1 LASSPRITVGSSFD
15 AKGIQQAQRSLKKFA
30 DESRTGMDKFQDS
43 MKRTSKTMGAIGSTM
58 TRSVT
63 LPLAGIAVA
72 SIKTATDFESS
83 MTRIQSLVGFSAEA
97 VGEMNDAVLEMA
109 GRTATAPKQLADAL
123 FFATSAGLDAKNAL
137 EAVEQAARAS
147 AIGLGDTQTI
157 VDLTTSAMNAY
168 GAENLD
174 AAAATDALTMAVRLG
189 KLEPAQLA
197 GAMGS
202 VLPIASAM
210 GIEFHEIGAAF
221 AAMSRTGTDA
231 ATASTQFRGI
241 LSGLL
246 KPSKEASDA
255 LASIG
260 LSTDDVHKSLREDGF
275 LATLEMLIEGL
286 GGNATAAAN
295 VFGNVRALSGVM
307 DLLGSNA
314 DATREVFD
322 GMANSLGVTDEAFAI
337 ASETAEFQFKQ
348 ALADL
353 QSTMITLGN
362 ILLPIATDIAKAFAG
377 LVSRFSEL
385 GEGTQKAIVVF
396 GGLLAVAG
404 PVLII
409 TGKMIGAVGQLAKAY
424 DFLRKSAVAM
434 RIAMVVLRSA
444 MIGVPLLA
452 IAAGA
457 LAVFAAFRRSGNEA
471 KEMADKVNELKTQLE
486 GGATA
491 TEVARTKL
499 EEMIQKSPAFG
510 QAMLDAGV
518 NINTFAGMAEHD
530 LEGFNATVARV
541 AEAAGE
547 NVKVFNKNFVKNKN
561 EVKETINEITTDLM
575 AIPEATRQVA
585 ESAVLLDEVS
595 SVAMDSVGRGF
606 EALGDLSAEALMRMM
621 DEAERAALGT
631 EDAMRTLG
639 EVTEIAAGLIEDE
652 LKKVEQA
659 ADDLAKGVDSAARS
673 AADSFL
679 KLSDEGKQNVDQ
691 FIEDL
696 IMGGARLSVFQDNVS
711 GIAGSTSA
719 EFGTFLLG
727 MGADAEGL
735 INDLADPSKA
745 EDLQKA
751 FRVWE
756 ETTALTQKSMSDEFA
771 KVDPEFQKTLQ
782 GLAGLTVTEMD
793 EIKRVATEKAMEVGT
808 ALMLGQVEG
817 ITRNSAAVEQA
828 LRNAVNAGIA
838 AAIEEAEIG
847 SPSRRMAEEVGEP
860 MGEGIAVGIEE
871 SAEQIE
877 SAMRRTIQL
886 AMVAAAKDLDDQ
898 IRRISER
905 SSGSFLRDVVPKAE
919 ELMAIE
925 HVVDE
930 VTGEIVKM
938 GRDGRAAADV
948 FVENLITSSKRLSGF
963 QDNVLT
969 ITDKTSAEFGLYL
982 LEMGVDAEHLIS
994 DLADPD
1000 KLHVLDQAYAAWV
1013 DSTEAAQRDMSSE
1026 FAKVDPAF
1034 AAILENLNLVVEEE
1048 MKPVIETAARSGRSA
1063 GSGMGNSMA
1072 DGIRASIPAVVA
1084 AREALEAAAAARLTG
1099 PPSLLGIPQFSD
1111 GLSGQFSGGSFL
1123 SRRDGGIVPGPP
1135 SMPVPILAHGGEYVL
1150 SADIVDAIRSGGP
1163 SRGLDATPMVSQSG
1177 PAVVIENYTSVER
1190 SDDDMLIGML
1200 EFAVRGGRL

>member
-15 AKGIQQAQRSLKKFA
+15 AKGIQQAQNSLKKFA
-30 DESRTGMDKFQDS
+30 NESRTGMEKFQDT
-43 MKRTSKTMGAIGSTM
+43 MQRTSKTMGAIGTTM
-58 TRSVT
+58 SRSVT
-63 LPLAGIAVA
+63 LPLVGIGVA
-72 SIKTATDFESS
+72 AIKTATEFESS

-168 GAENLD
+168 GVENLN

-210 GIEFHEIGAAF
+210 GIEFHEIGGAF
-221 AAMSRTGTDA
+221 AAMSRTGTGASEA
-231 ATASTQFRGI
+231 ATQFKGI

-385 GEGTQKAIVVF
+385 GEGTQKAIVIF
-396 GGLLAVAG
+396 GALLAAVG
-404 PVLII
+404 PVLLI
-409 TGKMIGAVGQLAKAY
+409 TAKMVGAVGTLAKTY
-424 DFLRKSAVAM
+424 DTLRKSAVAL
-434 RIAMVVLRSA
+434 RIAMVVLKGA
-444 MIGVPLLA
+444 MMGIPLLA
-452 IAAGA
+452 VAAGI
-457 LAVFAAFRRSGNEA
+457 LAVWSAFQRGKRSAEEFAAAVKAVR
-471 KEMADKVNELKTQLE
+471 DELD
-486 GGATA
+486 GGATGAEVTQSKIENLIATNDKFARAMQLAGVSIHEFSAAADGDLGRFEAIA
-491 TEVARTKL
+491 TEVIETVRDSFHEAGDTFGYAGREV
-499 EEMIQKSPAFG
+499 EEFAQEADKQFKIIAE
-510 QAMLDAGV
+510 AMRQQEEETRRL
-518 NINTFAGMAEHD
+518 AEHYDIMSLSVQSD
-530 LEGFNATVARV
+530 LDDFAAS
-541 AEAAGE
+541 AKAAGE
-547 NVKVFNKNFVKNKN
+547 GAS
-561 EVKETINEITTDLM
+561 T
-575 AIPEATRQVA
+575 
-585 ESAVLLDEVS
+585 
-595 SVAMDSVGRGF
+595 
-606 EALGDLSAEALMRMM
+606 ALELGALQS
-621 DEAERAALGT
+621 
-631 EDAMRTLG
+631 EDAMRSLG
-639 EVTEIAAGLIEDE
+639 QVTEIASGLIEDE
-652 LKKVEQA
+652 LKRIEQA

-696 IMGGARLSVFQDNVS
+696 ILGGARLKVFQDNVT
-711 GIAGSTSA
+711 GIAGATSA
-719 EFGTFLLG
+719 EFGTFLLA
-727 MGADAEGL
+727 MGQDGEKLVA
-735 INDLADPSKA
+735 DLADPSKA

-756 ETTALTQKSMSDEFA
+756 ETTAIAGRSMTEEFG
-771 KVDPEFQKTLQ
+771 KVSPEFQKTLQ
-782 GLAGLTVTEMD
+782 GIAGLTAEEMD
-793 EIKRVATEKAMEVGT
+793 KVKRVATEKAVEVGT

-828 LRNAVNAGIA
+828 IRNAVEAGIEAGKA
-838 AAIEEAEIG
+838 AAGIR
-847 SPSRRMAEEVGEP
+847 SPSRVMADEIGQP

-871 SAEQIE
+871 SADEIDA
-877 SAMRRTIQL
+877 AMRRTIQL
-886 AMVAAAKDLDDQ
+886 AMVAAAKELDDE

-905 SSGSFLRDVVPKAE
+905 SSGSFLKDVVPKKD
-919 ELMAIE
+919 ELLAIE
-925 HVVDE
+925 QIVDE
-930 VTGEIVKM
+930 VTGEIKQM
-938 GRDGRAAADV
+938 GRDALSASDV
-948 FVENLITSSKRLSGF
+948 FVNNLITSSKKLSGF

-1000 KLHVLDQAYAAWV
+1000 KLHVLDQAYKAWV
-1013 DSTEAAQRDMSSE
+1013 DSTAVAQRDMSSE

-1048 MKPVIETAARSGRSA
+1048 MKPVIDTASKSGRSA
-1063 GSGMGNSMA
+1063 GSGLASGMA
-1072 DGIRASIPAVVA
+1072 ASIRAGIPEV
-1084 AREALEAAAAARLTG
+1084 EAAMAAILAAASG
-1099 PPSLLGIPQFSD
+1099 PSIVVSAPTV
-1111 GLSGQFSGGSFL
+1111 GQGGFGSPGMTSVGGGAIAF
-1123 SRRDGGIVPGPP
+1123 RDGGLVPGPP
-1135 SMPVPILAHGGEYVL
+1135 SMPVPIMAHGGEYVL
-1150 SADIVDAIRSGGP
+1150 SADIVDAIRTGAP
-1163 SRGLDATPMVSQSG
+1163 SRGLDATPPAVQSG
-1177 PAVVIENYTSVER
+1177 PAVVIENYTAVER